1 LVIYPLVLSERETL
15 AAAHRGASLAR
26 YGDGELKLA
35 LDRDAK
41 SQHGD
46 QGLAKRLRQIL
57 AAPTG
62 ACLVCIPN
70 IESKT
75 PKAEFWAQYKADRYV
90 RLYRGPRLAVGPAY
104 GSSFITR
111 PDSAPWIDR
120 PEYWRRVVD
129 LWRGQDVVLVRGSSK
144 SLTAADLV
152 DARSVDETIRL
163 EATRLAGL
171 SGAHDPAQRREEA
184 RFALSRRDRDGAG
197 LRSCGRGRACAR
209 PRPYRHVSPEGRSL
223 RAVQFPGMKVVADW
237 HCPDLLSG
245 PGNYLNKN
253 KDAQHAF
260 KHVKA
265 WRTCVQAGGHIGTWP
280 VMLAA
285 RFDRVITFEP
295 ELENFYCLVRNV
307 AQRTKGNVFP
317 VRGVL
322 GHKRQPVPLKKS
334 PKSTGQHRVAT
345 NGQGEL
351 IPTFRIDDLGLTQL
365 DAIFLDVEG
374 FEHSALLG
382 AQNTINRWRP
392 VIMAE
397 ENRRALD
404 FGHKIGDLEALL
416 REFGYRK
423 VAAINE
429 DLVFAPEP
437 HP

>member
-152 DARSVDETIRL
+152 DARSVDEQI
-163 EATRLAGL
+163 A
-171 SGAHDPAQRREEA
+171 
-184 RFALSRRDRDGAG
+184 SR
-197 LRSCGRGRACAR
+197 
-209 PRPYRHVSPEGRSL
+209 
-223 RAVQFPGMKVVADW
+223 
-237 HCPDLLSG
+237 
-245 PGNYLNKN
+245 
-253 KDAQHAF
+253 QHAWQDYRELMIQLKGEKRRVLLCLGATATVLAF
-260 KHVKA
+260 DLAAEGVHA
-265 WRTCVQAGGHIGTWP
+265 LDLGHIG
-280 VMLAA
+280 MFLRKEDRFA
-285 RFDRVITFEP
+285 RSS
-295 ELENFYCLVRNV
+295 
-307 AQRTKGNVFP
+307 FP
-317 VRGVL
+317 
-322 GHKRQPVPLKKS
+322 
-334 PKSTGQHRVAT
+334 A
-345 NGQGEL
+345 
-351 IPTFRIDDLGLTQL
+351 
-365 DAIFLDVEG
+365 
-374 FEHSALLG
+374 
-382 AQNTINRWRP
+382 
-392 VIMAE
+392 
-397 ENRRALD
+397 
-404 FGHKIGDLEALL
+404 
-416 REFGYRK
+416 
-423 VAAINE
+423 
-429 DLVFAPEP
+429 
-437 HP
+437 